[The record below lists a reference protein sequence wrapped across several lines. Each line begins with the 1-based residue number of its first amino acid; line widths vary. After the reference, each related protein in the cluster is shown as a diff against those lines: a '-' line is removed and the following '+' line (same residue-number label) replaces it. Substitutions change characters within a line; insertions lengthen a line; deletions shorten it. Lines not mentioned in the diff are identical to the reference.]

1 MSSDLLATCLR
12 LLCRLWP
19 YKYVYNLFNSYLQ
32 DALTQAESQ
41 VVNLKTRLEQQEAE
55 TRDAESKLKLRL
67 EESEKLK
74 TGFSTERTAWDKE
87 KATLVQRA
95 ETAESS
101 LKEATTELTVLKR
114 HISQMTAAIFGK

>member
-1 MSSDLLATCLR
+1 MSPQVSSILLATCLR
-12 LLCRLWP
+12 LVSSLSG
-19 YKYVYNLFNSYLQ
+19 KYIDNLFNSYLK

-41 VVNLKTRLEQQEAE
+41 VANLKTRLEQQETE
-55 TRDAESKLKLRL
+55 TRKAESKLKLSL
-67 EESEKLK
+67 EESEELK

-101 LKEATTELTVLKR
+101 
-114 HISQMTAAIFGK
+114 